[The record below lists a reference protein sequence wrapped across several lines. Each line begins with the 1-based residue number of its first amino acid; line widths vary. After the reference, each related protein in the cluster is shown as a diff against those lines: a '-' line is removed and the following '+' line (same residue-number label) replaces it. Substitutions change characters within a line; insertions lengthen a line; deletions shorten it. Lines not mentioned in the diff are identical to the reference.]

1 MVKNQLDILEKM
13 LIEKGIR
20 YTRID
25 DPGQNTEG
33 AVVGE
38 FHQIQVRNLG
48 YEWDV
53 ICQPGSYG
61 YEEGLLEFQDGVEED
76 VIGYLTAE
84 QVIKIVESKEY
95 RMGYRDATINIRNS
109 VAANLNKGW
118 WKRVFGTES

>member
-1 MVKNQLDILEKM
+1 MAENQLDILEGM
-13 LIEKGIR
+13 LKEKGIE
-20 YTRID
+20 YKRIN
-25 DPGQNTEG
+25 DPGWTMEG
-33 AVVGE
+33 VPVGE
-38 FHQIQVRNLG
+38 YHQIRVKDHD

-61 YEEGLLEFQDGVEED
+61 YEEGLLEFQDGVEEN

-109 VAANLNKGW
+109 VEANLNKGW
-118 WKRVFGTES
+118 WKCVFGTGN